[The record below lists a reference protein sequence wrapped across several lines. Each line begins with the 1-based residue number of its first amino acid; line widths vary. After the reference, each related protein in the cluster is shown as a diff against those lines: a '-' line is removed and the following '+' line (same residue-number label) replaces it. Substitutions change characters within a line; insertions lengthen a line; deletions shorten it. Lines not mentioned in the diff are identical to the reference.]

1 MYTMEKFEVSLIKKI
16 IVGVDF
22 LSGDLEEDLRNWILS
37 GSFGNSIIRYF
48 NKCYVKAWNT

>member
-22 LSGDLEEDLRNWILS
+22 LSGDLEEDLRN
-37 GSFGNSIIRYF
+37 
-48 NKCYVKAWNT
+48 